1 VMNLALVVEVI
12 RNERELEGMEGDFGI
27 VLM

>member
-1 VMNLALVVEVI
+1 MMNLALVVEVI